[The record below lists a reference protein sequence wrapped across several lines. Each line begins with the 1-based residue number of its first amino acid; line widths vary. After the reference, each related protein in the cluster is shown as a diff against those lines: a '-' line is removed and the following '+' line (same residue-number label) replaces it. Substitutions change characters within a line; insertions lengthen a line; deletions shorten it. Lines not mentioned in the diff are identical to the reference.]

1 MKRYRILVVDDEPA
15 NLQKLKR
22 TFIEEH
28 HVMGAGSGEEA
39 LAILQS
45 QSVDVIITDQKM
57 PGMSGVELLEKS
69 IAVNPEI
76 VRIVLTGYTEVDD
89 LIDAINTG
97 RVYKY
102 ITKPWEPTFLRIAVR
117 KALEQLELVRENRR
131 LSSELAKANEKL
143 RRENQLL
150 KTQVETYFEPDNI
163 IYESRSMHEILS
175 LLSRV
180 VQTDSTVLIQGE
192 TGTGKELV
200 ARYLHQKSRRKDEIF
215 VPVNCG
221 AVPKDLAESAFFGHA
236 KGAFT
241 GASAEKKGFFEMADR
256 GTLFLDEIGE
266 APLDLQVK
274 FLRVLEDNVIQPV
287 GSQQPRTVD
296 VRVVASTNRNLR
308 EEVEKGNFRQDLFYR
323 INVFSVYIPPL
334 RARKEDIAPLAEY
347 FVHRIGFRLNKKELQ
362 LAPETVGILE
372 NYHWPGNVRE
382 LENEV
387 ERMVILGDGGVV
399 TPDLISDHVRGER
412 VSVPVAERLKEK
424 IGELE
429 KQMILETLQAHN
441 QNKSHAARTL
451 GISRQTLIAKL
462 KKIQGELPQRKDRGS
477 AKS

>member
-1 MKRYRILVVDDEPA
+1 MTQHKVLVVDDEPA

-22 TFIEEH
+22 TLIEDY
-28 HVMGAGSGEEA
+28 HVIAAGSAEEA
-39 LAILQS
+39 LNILRT

-69 IAVNPEI
+69 IAINPDI

-89 LIDAINTG
+89 LIEAINSG

-102 ITKPWEPTFLRIAVR
+102 ITKPWEPMALRITVR
-117 KALEQLELVRENRR
+117 KALEQLGLVKENRR
-131 LSSELAKANEKL
+131 LAAELAKANEKL

-150 KTQVETYFEPDNI
+150 RSQVETFLEAGNI
-163 IYESRSMHEILS
+163 IYKSRAMHDILS

-180 VQTDSTVLIQGE
+180 VQTDSIVLIQGE

-200 ARYLHQKSRRKDEIF
+200 ARYIHQKGDRADQIF
-215 VPVNCG
+215 VAVNCG
-221 AVPKDLAESAFFGHA
+221 AIPKELAESEFFGHL

-241 GASAEKKGFFEMADR
+241 GATGEKKGFFEVADR

-274 FLRVLEDNVIQPV
+274 FLRVLEDNLIQPL
-287 GSQQPRTVD
+287 GSQKPREVD

-308 EEVEKGNFRQDLFYR
+308 EEVEKGSFRQDLFYR
-323 INVFSVYIPPL
+323 LNVFSVYIPPL
-334 RARKEDIAPLAEY
+334 RARKEDIAPLANY
-347 FVHRIGFRLNKKELQ
+347 FMERTASRLNKKNLQ
-362 LAPETVGILE
+362 LPPETLFILE

-382 LENEV
+382 LANEV
-387 ERMVILGDGGVV
+387 ERMVILADDGGMLS
-399 TPDLISDHVRGER
+399 PDLVSDHVRSAKTILQSSEG
-412 VSVPVAERLKEK
+412 LKEQ

-429 KQMILETLQAHN
+429 KRMILETLAAHHH
-441 QNKSHAARTL
+441 NKSHAARAL
-451 GISRQTLIAKL
+451 GISRQTLITKL
-462 KKIQGELPQRKDRGS
+462 KKIQTN
-477 AKS
+477 